1 MFLSYPK
8 WHYFLFIN
16 ASVLNSFLL
25 LNPSYLSISLVIII
39 RFFSFVHDIS
49 HCLWYWVEA
58 CVSFSHSISFYNF
71 LWSYLF
77 LRELSQ
83 GLQSLHLHQ
92 TSSTI
97 HLDGWDKSGCL
108 LHPSLQGG
116 KYTLDRNGGFFKLKP
131 RQQNMK
137 MFMSWKRELFCW
149 LLLVR

>member
-1 MFLSYPK
+1 MQQLLNGLLLWDLAIGKMFLSYPN

-25 LNPSYLSISLVIII
+25 LNPSYLSISLIIII

-108 LHPSLQGG
+108 CCIPVSEVVNTHLIAMGDFEYQS
-116 KYTLDRNGGFFKLKP
+116 
-131 RQQNMK
+131 
-137 MFMSWKRELFCW
+137 
-149 LLLVR
+149 